1 MKAPAVERSGSRKKP
16 EGRACASP
24 PLTFSAAATVT
35 GTDLFKQGE
44 HDIDRDQVYD
54 ELKKHSSDEEL
65 IELGLLCGMT
75 DGVGKLVKS
84 FNVLSWK
91 DACDL
96 NPELTQRMKAQAA
109 E

>member
-1 MKAPAVERSGSRKKP
+1 M
-16 EGRACASP
+16 
-24 PLTFSAAATVT
+24 
-35 GTDLFKQGE
+35 
-44 HDIDRDQVYD
+44 
-54 ELKKHSSDEEL
+54 KKHSSDEEL